1 MASKYAL
8 VTAPADSRM
17 SAASFI
23 ACSRVAPP
31 EWIRTWPM
39 LRTSRAMVFAF
50 RCSKQKAT
58 EPGASRRPAPQRS
71 QGLLHILVLV
81 TDQFHHLVVPRR
93 VHEVVDRD
101 VHRVRRLLP
110 SAVGQLLLRDD
121 QVGRSVQVRDGLVD
135 HRDILDAGLLDL

>member
-50 RCSKQKAT
+50 RCSEQKA
-58 EPGASRRPAPQRS
+58 
-71 QGLLHILVLV
+71 

-110 SAVGQLLLRDD
+110 GAVGQLLLRDD
-121 QVGRSVQVRDGLVD
+121 QVGRTVQVRDGLVD